1 MIPLKR
7 IKQTS
12 SLRNWLPWLTAAAL
26 FTIGYPWFI
35 EPVLQTAQAS
45 SRERYARALYQER
58 LDRLE
63 RITTLQKKQRD
74 ALVSWTKEH
83 EGMLFS
89 PLQADAF
96 FSSLDQT
103 AASFRCR
110 VVSAE
115 YEVLPLPGDSHSD
128 ESSPVFLK
136 GAKIHL
142 TGRYDRWIQFLGW
155 LETLPPCVLIDS
167 LKLESEKNSP
177 GVLSGRIDFAVPIAA
192 ESVRPEGGVLLSP
205 KEK

>member
-12 SLRNWLPWLTAAAL
+12 SIRSWLPWLTAAVL
-26 FTIGYPWFI
+26 FAIGYPWFI
-35 EPVLQTAQAS
+35 EPILQSAQAS
-45 SRERYARALYQER
+45 SHERYARALYQER
-58 LDRLE
+58 MDRLE
-63 RITTLQKKQRD
+63 RITALQKKQRD
-74 ALVSWTKEH
+74 TLLSWTNEH
-83 EGMLFS
+83 QGLLFS

-115 YEVLPLPGDSHSD
+115 YEVIPLPGDGHRE

-142 TGRYDRWIQFLGW
+142 TGSYDRWIQFLGW
-155 LETLPPCVLIDS
+155 LESLPPCVLIDS
-167 LKLESEKNSP
+167 LKLESEKEQP

-192 ESVRPEGGVLLSP
+192 ESVRPEDGVLMSP